1 MVVILIDGKGESKV
15 VGSPMPH
22 SNDIIYK
29 DDAKTANLFHDS
41 TVTPRLIMILTTTK
55 TTTTPTT
62 KITAGAIVALPSLS
76 MNQICCML
84 LSPAISTKS
93 SILSFPGLLG

>member
-1 MVVILIDGKGESKV
+1 MIPKKSEDFGVIPEYLR
-15 VGSPMPH
+15 
-22 SNDIIYK
+22 
-29 DDAKTANLFHDS
+29 AAS

-55 TTTTPTT
+55 TTTPTT
-62 KITAGAIVALPSLS
+62 KITAGAIVALPILS

>member
-1 MVVILIDGKGESKV
+1 MIPKKSEDFGVIPEYLR
-15 VGSPMPH
+15 
-22 SNDIIYK
+22 
-29 DDAKTANLFHDS
+29 AAS